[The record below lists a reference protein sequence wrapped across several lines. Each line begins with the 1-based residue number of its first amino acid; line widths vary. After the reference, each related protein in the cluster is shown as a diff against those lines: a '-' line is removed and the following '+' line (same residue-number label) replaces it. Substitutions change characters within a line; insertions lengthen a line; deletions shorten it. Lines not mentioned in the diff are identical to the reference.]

1 MEIAVLHKK
10 EKEAV
15 LHLMVA
21 RWLGMVKSHWVAE
34 GKEEALLPP

>member
-1 MEIAVLHKK
+1 MVSYTKK
-10 EKEAV
+10 AKEAVV